1 MDPSFVTGIISIPTT
16 CVTPKGD
23 TKCSGRTRTKCSVR
37 CSGYGS
43 ASFPASSISFSTSAS
58 LNRCISFLAVV
69 AVSCPLLSF
78 STWICIYKQSDKNRY
93 HKRTSYNRG
102 IKLVYLPFL
111 LARLYNIHFCILERS
126 LVPYMGENK
135 PGGIT

>member
-1 MDPSFVTGIISIPTT
+1 MDPSFVIGIISIPTT

-78 STWICIYKQSDKNRY
+78 STWITGVSNSYIFHFSWPGSITFTSVYSKGLLF
-93 HKRTSYNRG
+93 HTWERTSLAESH
-102 IKLVYLPFL
+102 KEQ
-111 LARLYNIHFCILERS
+111 LARVKSVILQAC
-126 LVPYMGENK
+126 
-135 PGGIT
+135 